1 MYDLEI
7 KDVIGRFI
15 DEAFDYSSDDERI
28 KDFLQGMI
36 AALPIIKEELEWNRV
51 DDNTPFKIDPAY
63 DCSTKSS
70 VGVRC
75 LDSSIISSIEYWPKV
90 KELLVEFKN
99 TGKIY
104 AYQNVPTVVFNEFMG
119 ANSKGL
125 YFNQCIKLKYPYVDV
140 TEKGEEIADE

>member
-7 KDVIGRFI
+7 KDVIGRFV

-36 AALPIIKEELEWNRV
+36 AAIPIVKEELEWNKV
-51 DDNTPFKIDPAY
+51 EDATPFKIDPAY

-75 LDSSIISSIEYWPKV
+75 PDSSIISSIEYWPRI
-90 KELLVEFKN
+90 KELFVEFKN
-99 TGKIY
+99 TGRVY
-104 AYQNVPTVVFNEFMG
+104 AYQNVPVVIFNDFMR
-119 ANSKGL
+119 ADSKGK
-125 YFNQCIKLKYPYVDV
+125 YFNQHIKMKYQFTDV
-140 TEKGEEIADE
+140 TDKGEEIADE